1 MNPDTEARA
10 KPRLDLAAGVRFR
23 RIAGRIF
30 REPLTHFALIGL
42 VLFFGVGV
50 VKAARQP
57 VIRIDSEELSQLII
71 YWELQMQ
78 RPPTQDEVKGIVR
91 ERIDEEI
98 LLREA
103 LRLGLDRN
111 DMIIRRRLAQ
121 KMSFA
126 TEDLAE
132 AVEPTDAE
140 LRTLYN
146 AHPGDYAAPP
156 RMTLRHIFFSD
167 DRAAGDA
174 RAAAT
179 RALVQLQQGR
189 TDIAGDPFVMASTF
203 ADISPEALDKDFG
216 PEFATAAIAARL
228 GDWTGPVRSAYGW
241 HDLRIEARS
250 PAQVA
255 PFADVRT
262 KVREAWLAQRREAM
276 NAASLAKL
284 RKRYR
289 IEITDAEARG

>member
-1 MNPDTEARA
+1 MNPDTEA
-10 KPRLDLAAGVRFR
+10 KAGSGIALSRGARIRGVAR
-23 RIAGRIF
+23 RIF
-30 REPLTHFALIGL
+30 QEPLTHFALIGL
-42 VLFFGVGV
+42 VLFFSVGV

-78 RPPTQDEVKGIVR
+78 RPPTQDEIKGIVR
-91 ERIDEEI
+91 ERVDEEI
-98 LLREA
+98 LSREA

-126 TEDLAE
+126 TEDLAQ

-146 AHPGDYAAPP
+146 AHPGDYTVPP

-167 DRAAGDA
+167 DRPAGDG

-179 RALVQLQQGR
+179 RALAQLKQGR

-216 PEFATAAIAARL
+216 PEFAAAAVAARP

-241 HDLRIEARS
+241 HDLRVEARS
-250 PAQVA
+250 PGQVA
-255 PFADVRT
+255 PFADVRA

-276 NAASLAKL
+276 NAASLDKL
-284 RKRYR
+284 RKHYR
-289 IEITDAEARG
+289 IEITGGEAPG

>member
-1 MNPDTEARA
+1 MNPDADTAR
-10 KPRLDLAAGVRFR
+10 PTRPGSG
-23 RIAGRIF
+23 RIGQLAGRIL
-30 REPLTHFALIGL
+30 REPLTHFAGIGL
-42 VLFFGVGV
+42 VLVLGVSV
-50 VKAARQP
+50 VKAVRQP

-78 RPPTQDEVKGIVR
+78 RPPSKDEIRGIVR
-91 ERIDEEI
+91 ERVDEEI
-98 LLREA
+98 LSREA

-174 RAAAT
+174 RGAAT

-189 TDIAGDPFVMASTF
+189 TDIAGDPFVLALTY

-216 PEFATAAIAARL
+216 PDFARAAAAARL

-241 HDLRIEARS
+241 HVLQVEARN

-255 PFADVRT
+255 PFAEVRT
-262 KVREAWLAQRREAM
+262 RVREAWLAQRRESM
-276 NAASLAKL
+276 NAASLEKL

-289 IEITDAEARG
+289 IEITEAEAQG